1 MEETKK
7 KGLNTSSNS
16 YTIIYSVVI
25 VVIVAFLLAFVSSTL
40 KPQQDENVALDKK
53 KQILAA
59 LNIRDIDDAEAT
71 EQYNKVVTAD
81 KIINRDGTTIAKGE
95 QGGTKTGFLC
105 NSASTKEGKLALYV
119 CNVDGQT
126 KYVIPVYGMGLWG
139 GISGYIALNADKQTV
154 YGAYFNHEGETA
166 GLGAE
171 IKDSR
176 TWQAQF
182 KGKHLFAAGKEGVA
196 LSVVKKNEVS
206 DPTTQCDAVT
216 GATLTCNGVS
226 DMLKNGLG
234 EYTKFLTSK

>member
-7 KGLNTSSNS
+7 KGFNTSSNS
-16 YTIIYSVVI
+16 YTILYSVVI
-25 VVIVAFLLAFVSSTL
+25 VVIVAFLLAFVSSSL

-59 LNIRDIDDAEAT
+59 LNIRDIDGAEAT
-71 EQYNKVVTAD
+71 NIYNKVE
-81 KIINRDGTTIAKGE
+81 KGE
-95 QGGTKTGFLC
+95 QGGTKAGFIC
-105 NSASTKEGKLALYV
+105 NSASMKEGKLALYV
-119 CNVDGQT
+119 CNVEGET

-139 GISGYIALNADKQTV
+139 GINGYIALNADKQTV

-176 TWQAQF
+176 AWQNQF
-182 KGKHLFAAGKEGVA
+182 KGKHVFAEGKDGVA
-196 LSVVKKNEVS
+196 LSVVKKNEVT
-206 DPTTQCDAVT
+206 DPSTQCDAVT

-226 DMLKNGLG
+226 DMLKNCLG